1 MVSRRIA
8 APRRIAALILALA
21 VAGCANSDNVPQP
34 GADGAGSLP
43 SEVPSSVPASPSAEP
58 SGGNPTAGG
67 AETITGTVTAGVE
80 PNCLLLQDAKGS
92 HLLVFDDTSLRSEAT
107 VGAKVTLT
115 GKSKPTMMSTCQQ
128 GVPFIVSA
136 VRGG

>member
-8 APRRIAALILALA
+8 ANRLVASLILALA
-21 VAGCANSDNVPQP
+21 LAGCANGDNIVEP
-34 GADGAGSLP
+34 ADGGPVS
-43 SEVPSSVPASPSAEP
+43 PASDVPTSSPAPPSTEP

-92 HLLVFDDTSLRSEAT
+92 HLLVFDDTSLRAGAK
-107 VGAKVTLT
+107 VGARVTLT
-115 GKSKPTMMSTCQQ
+115 GKSAPTMMSTCQQ
-128 GVPFIVSA
+128 GIPFIVTSVKA
-136 VRGG
+136 G